1 MLVFHPTASRFVV
14 SLSVAALLV
23 TTTVNTAYANEEDIP
38 EEIAQLVQDVAPDQ
52 GDLVVPVETPAEI
65 STDFASAP
73 TDPASSVQIDGAGD
87 GTLTV
92 SLPEEAT
99 VDTAVV
105 AEDGTVVYAA
115 DGGDV
120 DVAVQ
125 FLEGD
130 VVRLQTVIASRDA
143 AHEFTYELGGGYL
156 VAEAADGSLWAYK
169 FNEAGE
175 IDLYAIGDAWAR
187 DASGAAVQTYYKVNG
202 DELVQVVVPTEAT
215 QYPVVADP
223 TWQWYAAAYGAG
235 FSKKETVAMLNLGG
249 VAGMCGLL
257 AKYPG
262 IGTAC
267 GLVGAYWFTQA
278 GLAAN
283 AKGCVFIAAVPAPL
297 AMRWVSPQCK

>member
-1 MLVFHPTASRFVV
+1 VT
-14 SLSVAALLV
+14 ALLV
-23 TTTVNTAYANEEDIP
+23 TSTANAAYASEDVAAEEV
-38 EEIAQLVQDVAPDQ
+38 AQLVQEVAPDQ
-52 GDLVVPVETPAEI
+52 GDLVTPASTSLEYV
-65 STDFASAP
+65 TDFASAP
-73 TDPASSVQIDGAGD
+73 SDPAESVSIEGAGN

-92 SLPEEAT
+92 SLPTEVV
-99 VDTAVV
+99 VDDPVLAD
-105 AEDGTVVYAA
+105 DGTVVYPAA
-115 DGGDV
+115 DGNV

-130 VVRLQTVIASRDA
+130 VVRLQTVIASRDS
-143 AHEFTYELGGGYL
+143 AHEFTYELGGGYF
-156 VAEAADGSLWAYK
+156 VAEAADGSLWAYR
-169 FNEAGE
+169 FDQAGD